1 MGHFKMLGFHGSH
14 DELSHSNL
22 NLLMVPMAQQDAIKA
37 DDEVEIELEG
47 EAHMA

>member
-1 MGHFKMLGFHGSH
+1 
-14 DELSHSNL
+14 
-22 NLLMVPMAQQDAIKA
+22 MVPMAQQDAIKA